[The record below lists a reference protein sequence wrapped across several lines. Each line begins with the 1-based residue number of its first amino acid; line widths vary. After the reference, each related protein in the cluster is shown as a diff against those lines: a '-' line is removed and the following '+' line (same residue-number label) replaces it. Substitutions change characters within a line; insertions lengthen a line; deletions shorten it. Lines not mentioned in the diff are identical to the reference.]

1 ARLSG
6 TEPDAGDGLATGV
19 IAASTASIVRVL
31 VAVAVLQAALL
42 PRLTLLLAPAL
53 VVGIGISWWSIR
65 KPQETAPAE
74 QQEMRNPLQLG
85 MALKLALLFQAL
97 FVATPY
103 VERWLGDPGLLASA
117 FVLGL
122 ATVDALIVSVA
133 HGTTDAVST
142 QTAALAIA
150 IGVLSNT
157 IAKVGIVAVL
167 GQGRFRT
174 RAAAG
179 HVVLGAVA
187 AATIGVLWSVGMLAV
202 G

>member
-1 ARLSG
+1 
-6 TEPDAGDGLATGV
+6 
-19 IAASTASIVRVL
+19 
-31 VAVAVLQAALL
+31 
-42 PRLTLLLAPAL
+42 
-53 VVGIGISWWSIR
+53 
-65 KPQETAPAE
+65 
-74 QQEMRNPLQLG
+74 

-174 RAAAG
+174 RSAAG